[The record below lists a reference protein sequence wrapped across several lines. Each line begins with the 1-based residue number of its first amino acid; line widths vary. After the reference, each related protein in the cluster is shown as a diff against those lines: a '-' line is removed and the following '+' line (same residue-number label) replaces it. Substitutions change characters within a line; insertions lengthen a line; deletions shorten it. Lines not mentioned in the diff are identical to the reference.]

1 MILTLGKSF
10 LTESLTTEINTLQVQ
25 ALEKLNELKKK
36 TCVGAEFTGWLDWP
50 EQGGFAELQN
60 IRAELAKIDVPYD
73 LIVVVGIGGSYVGSK
88 AIADALRHSY
98 ADQMVGRQDKCL
110 PIVYA
115 GQNLSEKALIELLD
129 LLEEH
134 EPIVNVISKSGGT
147 IEPNLA
153 FRIIEENLHKRFGD
167 EASKRI
173 LVSTQQEKNYLCELG
188 KKRSYRMFPV
198 PHNIGGR
205 YSVLSSVGLVPLTL
219 AGYDTEQLLYGADM
233 FFASLRADNVADHP
247 VLFYAAFRRLAWKMG
262 KTLDILAYQEP
273 KLATFVEWW
282 KQLFAESEGKEAKGL
297 MPVGMMYS
305 TDLHSLGQYLQEG
318 PACMIETF
326 LKVGPSRDLVERRV
340 RVPADDSGASESLRF
355 LFKRYLAE
363 VDQAAWLAS
372 QKAHSQRG
380 VPCLEL
386 VLPHLDE
393 YHLGYLIAFF
403 QTACAVSALM
413 LDVNP
418 FNQPGVEVYKKELMS
433 ILRK

>member
-1 MILTLGKSF
+1 MLLTLGKS
-10 LTESLTTEINTLQVQ
+10 LLAEGLSIEIA
-25 ALEKLNELKKK
+25 ALETMAHAKLLELKQK
-36 TCVGAEFTGWLDWP
+36 TCAGAEFTGWWDWP

-73 LIVVVGIGGSYVGSK
+73 LVVVVGIGGSYVGTK

-98 ADQMVGRQDKCL
+98 ADQIISREDKYL

-115 GQNLSEKALIELLD
+115 GQNLSEQALVELLD
-129 LLEEH
+129 LLQER

-147 IEPNLA
+147 IESNLA
-153 FRIIEENLHKRFGD
+153 FRIIEENLQKRFGN

-173 LVSTQQEKNYLCELG
+173 LVTTQQEKNYLYELG
-188 KKRSYRMFPV
+188 QKRSYRSFPV

-205 YSVLSSVGLVPLTL
+205 YSVLSAVGLVPLTL
-219 AGYDTEQLLYGADM
+219 AGYDTEQLLLGADM
-233 FFASLRADNVADHP
+233 FFASLREDNVVDHP
-247 VLFYAAFRRLAWKMG
+247 VLFYAAFRRLAWQMG
-262 KTLDILAYQEP
+262 KTLDILAFQEP
-273 KLATFVEWW
+273 KLATFIEWW

-297 MPVGMMYS
+297 MPLGMMYS
-305 TDLHSLGQYLQEG
+305 TDLHSLGQFLQEG

-418 FNQPGVEVYKKELMS
+418 FNQPGVEVYKKELMN
-433 ILRK
+433 ILRQ